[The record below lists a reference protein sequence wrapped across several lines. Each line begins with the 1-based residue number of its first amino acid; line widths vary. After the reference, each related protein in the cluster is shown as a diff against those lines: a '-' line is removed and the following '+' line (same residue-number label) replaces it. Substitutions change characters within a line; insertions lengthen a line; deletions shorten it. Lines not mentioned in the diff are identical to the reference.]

1 LRVSFK
7 DLTISTSVRIELI
20 DLTIRVEE
28 FVQESGIDTGL
39 CLVSSPHTTTA
50 VIVNEHEDGLV
61 KDIVRKLEQEFPR
74 GAGWLHD
81 RIDDN
86 ANSHLA
92 STFLGSSKTL
102 PIRGGRLI
110 RGTWQSVFFVE
121 LDGPRSRSVL
131 FEAVGP

>member
-7 DLTISTSVRIELI
+7 DRTISTSVRIELI